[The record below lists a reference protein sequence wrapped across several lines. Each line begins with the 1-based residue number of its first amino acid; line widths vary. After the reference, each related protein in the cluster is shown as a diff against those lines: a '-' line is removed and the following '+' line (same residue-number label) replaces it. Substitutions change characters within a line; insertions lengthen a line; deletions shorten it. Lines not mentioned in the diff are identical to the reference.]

1 MVDEDF
7 SRSVYRVNP
16 FCTEQ
21 HFPPSCNSC
30 RFKAYITAQKC
41 VGIPE
46 LSKNVYTL
54 KSSRHK

>member
-21 HFPPSCNSC
+21 HCFPPLV
-30 RFKAYITAQKC
+30 ITAQKC

-46 LSKNVYTL
+46 LSKKCIF